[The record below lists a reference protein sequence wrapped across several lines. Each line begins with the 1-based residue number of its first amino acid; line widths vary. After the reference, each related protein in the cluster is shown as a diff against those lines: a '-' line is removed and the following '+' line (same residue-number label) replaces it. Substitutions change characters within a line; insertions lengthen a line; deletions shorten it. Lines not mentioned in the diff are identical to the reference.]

1 MHFSIGENIFT
12 ESYKIFKFEGGEMM
26 RFLRNFLG
34 CGTIEFKLKEI
45 IKQLADNHCR
55 KIPERTC

>member
-26 RFLRNFLG
+26 RFLRNILG
-34 CGTIEFKLKEI
+34 YGTIEFEFKEI
-45 IKQLADNHCR
+45 R
-55 KIPERTC
+55 KP